1 VTERVKLDD
10 PLPVYLVRGDDEGLR
25 GQAARELVHQ
35 LVGDDDHGLVVEEH
49 QASGDDADTAAV
61 VDAAQTPPFLTAR
74 RVVVVRDIGAYGTD
88 ALGPLLQYL
97 ADPLPTTTV
106 VLVAGEKAV
115 RAKGLLDIVR
125 KVGHIV
131 EAGVPT
137 QRGGRSSWLGER
149 LKEAPVRLEAPA
161 VALVDSHLGEDL
173 GRLTNL
179 LEALAAAYGR
189 GSRIGVAELEPFL
202 GEAGAVPP
210 WDLTDAIDAG
220 RTAQAL
226 DVLHRMLRAGE
237 RHPLALLST
246 LHGHYARMLR
256 LDGAGVADE
265 AAAAAVLGLKGS
277 TFPAR
282 KALAQG
288 RRLGHVGVSEA
299 VRLLA
304 EADLDLRGF
313 ERVWPDELV
322 MEVLVARLSR
332 LAPRASAGRAG
343 SPGR

>member
-1 VTERVKLDD
+1 MTEYSE

-25 GQAARELVHQ
+25 GQAVRELVRQ
-35 LVGDDDHGLVVEEH
+35 LVGDDDPAFVVEDH
-49 QASGDDADTAAV
+49 QPSTDEADTAAIA
-61 VDAAQTPPFLTAR
+61 DAAQTPPFLTAR
-74 RVVVVRDIGAYGTD
+74 RVVVVRDVGAYGSE
-88 ALGPLLQYL
+88 ALGPLLRYL

-115 RAKGLLDIVR
+115 RAKSLLDVVR

-131 EAGVPT
+131 EAGVPA

-149 LKEAPVRLEAPA
+149 LKEAPLRLEAAA
-161 VALVDSHLGEDL
+161 VALLDGHLGEDL

-189 GSRIGVAELEPFL
+189 GARVGVADLEPFL
-202 GEAGAVPP
+202 GEAGGVPP
-210 WDLTDAIDAG
+210 WELTDALDGG
-220 RTAQAL
+220 RTPQAIE
-226 DVLHRMLRAGE
+226 VLHRMMRAGE
-237 RHPLALLST
+237 RHPLQLLST
-246 LHGHYARMLR
+246 LHAHYARMLR

-265 AAAAAVLGLKGS
+265 QAAAAVLGIKGS
-277 TFPAR
+277 TFPAK
-282 KALAQG
+282 KALTQG
-288 RRLGHVGVSEA
+288 RRLGSAGVAEA

-332 LAPRASAGRAG
+332 LNPRASGARTSGPSR
-343 SPGR
+343 

>member
-1 VTERVKLDD
+1 MSVAVTD

-25 GQAARELVHQ
+25 GQAARELVRQ
-35 LVGDDDHGLVVEEH
+35 LVGDDDPSLVVEDH
-49 QASGDDADTAAV
+49 LAAGDDADTAAV
-61 VDAAQTPPFLTAR
+61 ADAAQTPPFLTAR
-74 RVVVVRDIGAYGTD
+74 RVVVVREVGSYASEGL
-88 ALGPLLQYL
+88 APLLRYL

-106 VLVAGEKAV
+106 VLVAGEKPV
-115 RAKGLLDIVR
+115 RAKALLDLVR

-137 QRGGRSSWLGER
+137 QRGGRSTWLGDR
-149 LKEAPVRLEAPA
+149 LKDAPVHLQPPA
-161 VALVDSHLGEDL
+161 VALLDGHLGEDL
-173 GRLTNL
+173 GRLANL

-189 GSRIGVAELEPFL
+189 GARIGVAELEPFL
-202 GEAGAVPP
+202 GEAGGVPP
-210 WDLTDAIDAG
+210 WELTDAIDGG
-220 RTAQAL
+220 RTAPAL

-237 RHPLALLST
+237 RHPLQLLST
-246 LHGHYARMLR
+246 LHAHYARMLR
-256 LDGAGVADE
+256 LDGAGAADE
-265 AAAAAVLGLKGS
+265 SAAAAILGLKGS

-282 KALAQG
+282 KALTQG
-288 RRLGHVGVSEA
+288 RRLGTEGVAEA

-332 LAPRASAGRAG
+332 LGPRPTARSGGSGR
-343 SPGR
+343 